1 MSETTNT
8 DTAATD
14 TANTATD
21 TTATDTTAS
30 TNTDAPNTATETPA
44 TDYSIDYPEGH
55 EVFNDV
61 KTSFE
66 ELVKTVGLNKE
77 QAQKLVELGMTQS
90 QQIMAAQEAKKA
102 AEVANWEASTKAD
115 KELGGD
121 RLAETLS
128 VAGKALEQFTTP
140 AFKELLNQTG
150 IGNHPEMI
158 RMFYKIGQSISEDNL
173 VNGHNGNR
181 QELSTDPMRRMEQIA
196 STLYPTS

>member
-8 DTAATD
+8 TETTTD
-14 TANTATD
+14 NTATANPAPAPESQAD
-21 TTATDTTAS
+21 ATTAQTTAPE
-30 TNTDAPNTATETPA
+30 ATAN
-44 TDYSIDYPEGH
+44 DYSIDYPEGH

-66 ELVKTVGLNKE
+66 DLVKTVGLNKE
-77 QAQKLVELGMTQS
+77 QAQKLVELGMNQS
-90 QQIMAAQEAKKA
+90 QQIIAAQDAKKA
-102 AEVANWEASTKAD
+102 AEVAQWEASTKAD

-121 RLAETLS
+121 RLTETLS

-140 AFKELLNQTG
+140 EFKQLLNQTG

-173 VNGHNGNR
+173 VNGHNSNR